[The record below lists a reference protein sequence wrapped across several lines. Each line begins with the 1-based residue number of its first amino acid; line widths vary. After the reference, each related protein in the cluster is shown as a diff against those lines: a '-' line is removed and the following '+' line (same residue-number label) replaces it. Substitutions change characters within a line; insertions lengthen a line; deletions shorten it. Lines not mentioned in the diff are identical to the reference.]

1 MKRSTRLRAF
11 GLVLAV
17 GLIASACGDD
27 GGSSSSSSSTGSTG
41 GTGSASTTAAP
52 TTTLT
57 PKQGGTLT
65 FGVYGETPGLDP
77 VVSNGSGTTGGH
89 EMTAVYDTLMRWN
102 PTTQKFEPRLAES
115 LTPNADATEWTLK
128 LKANLKFTDGTA
140 LDAEAVKYN
149 IGRHTTY
156 SSRAAGLVARIK
168 ETTVVDPLTVK
179 FTLNS
184 AWGGFPYVLS
194 YTPGMIGSPTAMK
207 ACGDTKPASCAYNLS
222 PVGAGPFQIDSFKP
236 KEAITLKKNPNYSG
250 GAAYLDGLKF
260 VYLDSGREKTYAAL
274 QTGSLDAGFLRQP
287 ELIKKAKAD
296 GIEGYTAL
304 NWLGG
309 VVLINNGVKVKCSAG
324 KPEPACTGQADGT
337 AVATTPPTT
346 DKRIRQAVAYAT
358 NPDTINQ
365 RLWNGAGFSGTE
377 FFQKSSRFYTGTAGT
392 TYDLAKAKA
401 LVEEV
406 KKEGKWDGSIR
417 VSCYNGNPTFGQ
429 VMQAML
435 ETAGFKVTRK
445 DDQDIAGLINDIQV
459 KKDYDLACWGFNVYE
474 DDPFINLNQNLQSKS
489 AGNWMGYANPEVD
502 KFLDQAVSAKTDA
515 ERKAAFDGIAKI
527 WNTDVPSVVFEA
539 TGEMVAWRK
548 NVHGIEVTVSNSAL
562 FDKAWIG

>member
-1 MKRSTRLRAF
+1 MKRNARILSL
-11 GLVLAV
+11 LLLV
-17 GLIASACGDD
+17 GLLAGACGDD
-27 GGSSSSSSSTGSTG
+27 GGSTSSSASGSTG
-41 GTGSASTTAAP
+41 GTGGASGSAQAAT

-57 PKQGGTLT
+57 PKQGGVLT

-77 VVSNGSGTTGGH
+77 VVANGSGTTGGH
-89 EMTAVYDTLMRWN
+89 EMSAVYDTLMRWN
-102 PTTQKFEPRLAES
+102 PTTQQYEPRIAQS
-115 LTPNADATEWTLK
+115 LVANADASEWTLK
-128 LKANLKFTDGTA
+128 LKPNIKFTDGTA
-140 LDAEAVKYN
+140 LDADAVKYN

-179 FTLNS
+179 FTLTTP
-184 AWGGFPYVLS
+184 WGGFPYVLS

-207 ACGDTKPASCAYNLS
+207 ACGDTKPASCAYNLA

-236 KEAITLKKNPNYSG
+236 KEAITLKKNAAYYG
-250 GAAYLDGLKF
+250 GAPYLDGLKF

-274 QTGSLDAGFLRQP
+274 QTGTLNAGFLRQP
-287 ELIKKAKAD
+287 EMIKKAKAD

-309 VVLINNGVKVKCSAG
+309 LVLINNGVSVKCSGG
-324 KPEPACTGQADGT
+324 KPEPACTGKADGT
-337 AVATTPPTT
+337 AVPTTPPTT
-346 DKRIRQAVAYAT
+346 DKRVRQAVAFAT
-358 NPDTINQ
+358 NPDTLNQ
-365 RLWNGAGFSGTE
+365 RLWNGAGFAGTE
-377 FFQKSSRFYTGTAGT
+377 FFQKSSRFSTGTPGT

-401 LVEEV
+401 LVDEV

-417 VSCYNGNPTFGQ
+417 VSCYNGNPQFGQ
-429 VMQAML
+429 TMQAML
-435 ETAGFKVTRK
+435 EAAGFKVTRK

-489 AGNWMGYANPEVD
+489 AGNWIGYANPEVD
-502 KFLDQAVSAKTDA
+502 KLLDQAVAAKTDA
-515 ERKAAFDGIAKI
+515 ELKTAFDGIAKI
-527 WNTDVPSVVFEA
+527 WNADVPSVIFEA

-548 NVHGIEVTVSNSAL
+548 DVHGIEVTVTNTAL